1 VWCSGSSSCPPSAV
15 ERYDHPGAE
24 RACSHRANAATSRTR
39 GLTWGGGLLR
49 RHEAVAAALLNNGRV
64 LVVAGAD
71 DRIPRGAAEA
81 FDPAIGTNGSWTQAC
96 CVGPRI
102 LHTATL
108 LADGRVLVAGG
119 WDGND
124 SLATTPLFDPA
135 AGTWSFIDPLTQ
147 ARDAHTAT
155 LLSDGRVLVAGGEV
169 ARGGV
174 LSRPCPASRSVQRPA
189 DARTHRPHD
198 RPPCGR
204 SCAPPET
211 LTTRSDRQRLAA
223 GCAPVR
229 LAGSV
234 LLGRASRRARPPL
247 PDGTDGQRLSRAI
260 TAGKLPWSR
269 DPQPLRAPL
278 GPAGARSASGRRCQ
292 LGRWELLNNSRTIA

>member
-1 VWCSGSSSCPPSAV
+1 VLVAGGTVGLAANGRSA
-15 ERYDHPGAE
+15 ELYDPQ
-24 RACSHRANAATSRTR
+24 RNTWTATPDMFS
-39 GLTWGGGLLR
+39 
-49 RHEAVAAALLNNGRV
+49 RHEAAAAALLNNVRV

-71 DRIPRGAAEA
+71 DGIPRGAAEA

-124 SLATTPLFDPA
+124 SLATTPIFDPA
-135 AGTWSFIDPLTQ
+135 TGTWSFIDPLTQ

-174 LSRPCPASRSVQRPA
+174 IEQTLSSVEIRPA
-189 DARTHRPHD
+189 T
-198 RPPCGR
+198 G
-204 SCAPPET
+204 
-211 LTTRSDRQRLAA
+211 
-223 GCAPVR
+223 
-229 LAGSV
+229 
-234 LLGRASRRARPPL
+234 
-247 PDGTDGQRLSRAI
+247 
-260 TAGKLPWSR
+260 
-269 DPQPLRAPL
+269 
-278 GPAGARSASGRRCQ
+278 
-292 LGRWELLNNSRTIA
+292 